1 MTPPTST
8 PPPTL
13 AASDRPVLEFVVP
26 GERER
31 AQAHFA
37 RMVRGDG
44 PGPGEYHG
52 LRRDGGVFEVEANG
66 EAIRDAQGRP
76 ASVVLVVRDITE
88 RRRLE
93 QERRQLQARLN
104 QAQKLESLGSLAG
117 GVAHDMNNVLA
128 AILGMASLHRE
139 QAPPGSPLAQGLETI
154 TRAAERGGRM
164 VKSLLRLARQNPAE
178 ERELDLNA
186 LLKEEVRLLERITLA
201 RARLELDLDPGL
213 RPVLGDAAAL
223 AHAVMNLV
231 VNAVDAMPG
240 GGTLILR
247 TRNAPRERVELQ
259 VEDTGCGM
267 PREVLDKALDPFFT
281 TKEVGKGTGLG
292 LSMVYGTVKAHRGQL
307 DIQSQPGKGTL
318 VTLAFPACA
327 AGTQVQAAGIPDRP
341 APDVEPLAVLLV
353 DDDDLVQ
360 DSVRAI
366 LEVLGHTV
374 VLASSGEEAL
384 AKVEDFHPDLVI
396 LDVNMPGLGGSGTL
410 PRLRALLPDV
420 PVLLVTGRADQAT
433 HDLAARH
440 PGVTLLAKPFG
451 LRDLQQ
457 YLESLGRRD
466 PA

>member
-1 MTPPTST
+1 MG
-8 PPPTL
+8 
-13 AASDRPVLEFVVP
+13 RPVLEFVVP
-26 GERER
+26 EERER
-31 AQAHFA
+31 AQEHFA

-128 AILGMASLHRE
+128 AILGMVSLHRE

-154 TRAAERGGRM
+154 TRAAERGGKM

-186 LLKEEVRLLERITLA
+186 
-201 RARLELDLDPGL
+201 
-213 RPVLGDAAAL
+213 
-223 AHAVMNLV
+223 
-231 VNAVDAMPG
+231 
-240 GGTLILR
+240 
-247 TRNAPRERVELQ
+247 
-259 VEDTGCGM
+259 
-267 PREVLDKALDPFFT
+267 
-281 TKEVGKGTGLG
+281 KEVGKSTGLG
-292 LSMVYGTVKAHRGQL
+292 LSMVYSTVKAHRGQL
-307 DIQSQPGKGTL
+307 DIQSEPGKGTL
-318 VTLAFPACA
+318 VTLAFPACT
-327 AGTQVQAAGIPDRP
+327 AGAQVQAAGTPDRP
-341 APDVEPLAVLLV
+341 GPEAEPLAVLLV

-384 AKVEDFHPDLVI
+384 TKVEAFRPDVVI

-440 PGVTLLAKPFG
+440 SGVTLLAKPFG

-457 YLESLGRRD
+457 YLDACGRRD